1 MSLRLNVTTTGIQQ
15 VVDEFRGFNSR
26 LQDAVRNTLGEAT
39 NQIVTIAQSYA
50 PVRTGALRD
59 SIHAEQTGPMSYGI
73 AADVEY
79 ATFVEYGTVRML
91 ARPFMRPAV
100 IEGNQLILEAA
111 YEAIQEAF
119 GV

>member
-1 MSLRLNVTTTGIQQ
+1 MSLRLNIRTTGIKQ

-26 LQDAVRNTLGEAT
+26 LTDAVTSSLGDAANE
-39 NQIVTIAQSYA
+39 IANLAQRYA

-59 SIHAEQTGPMSYGI
+59 SINAEQTGPMSYGI
-73 AADVEY
+73 SADAEY
-79 ATFVEYGTVRML
+79 ATFVEFGTIRML

>member
-1 MSLRLNVTTTGIQQ
+1 MSLRINITTRGFQQ

-26 LQDAVRNTLGEAT
+26 LQTAIVDSLGKAT
-39 NQIVTIAQSYA
+39 DEIVTIAQSYA

-59 SIHAEQTGPMSYGI
+59 SIHSEPTGPMSYGLT
-73 AADVEY
+73 ADVDY
-79 ATFVEYGTVRML
+79 AVFVEYGTVRML
-91 ARPFMRPAV
+91 AQPFMRPAV
-100 IEGNQLILEAA
+100 IEGNQLLLEAA